1 MEELKKLID
10 LKSIITIIL
19 AIAFVVGYFIGL
31 MSPENFFAVV
41 LMVFTFYFS
50 KDKNKTK

>member
-10 LKSIITIIL
+10 LKSIITIVL
-19 AIAFVVGYFIGL
+19 TIALVVGFFKGL
-31 MSPENFFAVV
+31 VSTENFFAIA

-50 KDKNKTK
+50 KDNKAA